1 MVVGSFL
8 YLIDRDFFMTSSSH
22 LPANSS
28 ATAFSPPEEESFN
41 YRQVLAIARRRAWL
55 IIFGAILVTGGIW
68 IRSLNEPPRYRSGF
82 QLLVEPIAG
91 DQEFK
96 KLSQELGELSG
107 SGSARGGG
115 LDYPTQIQVL
125 RSSQVMLPIFE
136 QLKEDYPNLS
146 YGQLVGNLRV
156 QRVGET
162 KILQVS
168 YQSGNPQLAGAVTET
183 VAEEYIS
190 YSEKQQQ
197 TAERRVLDLI
207 DEQIPKLK
215 ARVDSIQEEIQA
227 FRNKNQ
233 VIDPV
238 SKGNLLSGNL
248 TNLEQRQ
255 QETEIQIEEKVSLR
269 ENLLD
274 QLGLGLEDA
283 MTTVALSE
291 APRYQELL
299 NQLKEIETEIA
310 LELGRFKE
318 SSPNI
323 QALEEQRESVLELL
337 REESLAV
344 LGEAGVSEEIRS
356 QVSSPNPIRLS
367 LTQDLIN
374 ATNQIRVLRVRQ
386 NALEQAEEEVRRN
399 LKEMTELAKEYEEI
413 NQGLEISRE
422 NVKRFI
428 DRREQLK
435 IQTVQT
441 TLPWQLL
448 EEPNPPNRPIS
459 GNSKGL
465 IFGVV
470 VGVLAG
476 AGLAYLAE
484 KIDNKFHS
492 PDDIKEVTKLPLL
505 GVIPFSKALQERK
518 KRQANNEEVLP
529 IYSEIESEESAPPQP
544 NGNGKKGK
552 AAMLEN
558 ISFAFGEAFRTLH
571 ANLSF
576 MNPDRPVK
584 SLVVGSC
591 VPGEGKS
598 TTSLNLAIAAASIG
612 KRVLLVDADM
622 RRPQL
627 HQVLEVPNQ
636 YGLSNVIS
644 TGLSLEEAMVRLSI
658 NSNLYVITS
667 GPTPPDSNSLLSSE
681 KMKELAQEWENQFDL
696 VIYDSPPLGGLADAK
711 ILTSLTSGL
720 IMVVGLGVLDRT
732 MFKDVIETLQMSRT
746 TVLGIV
752 ANGRQESSMGEYYY
766 YYYYYHNHYYRP
778 SASSQNSL
786 NSSVTKPT
794 SEE

>member
-1 MVVGSFL
+1 
-8 YLIDRDFFMTSSSH
+8 MTSSSP
-22 LPANSS
+22 LSVNTASGTNPP
-28 ATAFSPPEEESFN
+28 ATAFSAPEEESFN
-41 YRQVLAIARRRAWL
+41 YRQVLLIARRRAWL
-55 IIFGAILVTGGIW
+55 IIVGAVLVTGGIW
-68 IRSLNEPPRYRSGF
+68 IRTFNEPPRYRSGF

-96 KLSQELGELSG
+96 KLSENLGELSG
-107 SGSARGGG
+107 SGSARGGGG

-125 RSSQVMLPIFE
+125 RSSQVMLPIYE

-146 YGQLVGNLRV
+146 YGQLVRNLGI
-156 QRVGET
+156 QRLGET
-162 KILQVS
+162 KILQVT
-168 YQSGNPQLAGAVTET
+168 YQSENAQLAGDVTET

-197 TAERRVLDLI
+197 TAEQRVLNLI
-207 DEQIPKLK
+207 DEQLPQLRE
-215 ARVDSIQEEIQA
+215 RVDSIQEEIEA
-227 FRNKNQ
+227 FRNKHQ
-233 VIDPV
+233 VINPV
-238 SKGNLLSGNL
+238 SKGNLLSENL
-248 TNLEQRQ
+248 TSLEQRQ
-255 QETEIQIEEKVSLR
+255 QETEIEIEENVSLR
-269 ENLLD
+269 ENLLE
-274 QLGLGLEDA
+274 QLGLGLEEA

-318 SSPNI
+318 NSTNI
-323 QALEEQRESVLELL
+323 EALKQQRESVLELL

-367 LTQDLIN
+367 LTQDLIT

-386 NALEQAEEEVRRN
+386 NALKQAEREVRN
-399 LKEMTELAKEYEEI
+399 DLEEMTQLAREYEEI
-413 NQGLEISRE
+413 NQGLNIARQ

-448 EEPNPPNRPIS
+448 EEPNQPNQPIS
-459 GNSKGL
+459 GNSRGL
-465 IFGVV
+465 ILGVV
-470 VGVLAG
+470 AGVLAG
-476 AGLAYLAE
+476 AGLGYLAE
-484 KIDNKFHS
+484 KIDHKFHS
-492 PDDIKEVTKLPLL
+492 PDDLKEASKLPLL
-505 GVIPFSKALQERK
+505 GVIPFSKALQDRK
-518 KRQANNEEVLP
+518 KRQENNEPVLP
-529 IYSEIESEESAPPQP
+529 IYSDLEAEETAPPQQ

-552 AAMLEN
+552 EGILESL
-558 ISFAFGEAFRTLH
+558 SFAFGEAFRTLH

-584 SLVVGSC
+584 SLVVSSC

-622 RRPQL
+622 RRPQV
-627 HQVLEVPNQ
+627 HQVLEIPNQ

-644 TGLSLEEAMVRLSI
+644 TGLSLEEGMQRSSI
-658 NSNLYVITS
+658 NSNLYVLTS
-667 GPTPPDSNSLLSSE
+667 GPTPPDSNRLLSSD
-681 KMKELAQEWENQFDL
+681 KMKELAATWENQFDL

-711 ILTSLTSGL
+711 ILTPLTSGL
-720 IMVVGLGVLDRT
+720 MMVVGLGIIDRS

-746 TVLGIV
+746 TILGLV
-752 ANGRQESSMGEYYY
+752 ANGRKESSMGEYYY
-766 YYYYYHNHYYRP
+766 YYYYYHNYYYRP
-778 SASSQNSL
+778 STSSQNALAS
-786 NSSVTKPT
+786 NSAVIHPP